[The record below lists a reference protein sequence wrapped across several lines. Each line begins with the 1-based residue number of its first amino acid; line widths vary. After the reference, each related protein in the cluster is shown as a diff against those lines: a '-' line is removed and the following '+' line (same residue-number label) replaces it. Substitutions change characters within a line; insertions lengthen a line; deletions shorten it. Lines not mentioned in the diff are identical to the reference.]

1 MKTIQA
7 PGFDPYFNLAWEEYI
22 FKNIHQDEDIFLL
35 WQNRSAIVVGR
46 NQNVFE
52 EVNLDY
58 IVKNQIP
65 LVRRNSGG
73 GTVYH
78 DLGNLNFTLITS
90 AKGNINNYDK
100 MTEKIRLAL
109 NKIGV
114 PITFKEKS
122 DMKINDLKV
131 SGNSQYLFKDKLLH
145 HGTLL
150 FNADLDTLNNCIKS
164 KEDTIESIGVKSNRS
179 VVTNISAYT
188 SLSIDALKDYLLDE
202 IVGNNQ
208 IITLSQSD
216 LKKIALLKNERYL
229 TYNWNYGQSPKSHI
243 QKSLGDYSIKVT
255 VSYGHVE
262 DALIIHHGALALA
275 LSSSLVGERLFPT
288 DLSFLRK
295 KAPEVYQMLF
305 T

>member
-1 MKTIQA
+1 MKTIRA
-7 PGFDPYFNLAWEEYI
+7 LGHDPYLNLAWEEYI
-22 FKNIHQDEDIFLL
+22 FKKIHETEDIFLL
-35 WQNRSAIVVGR
+35 WQNTSAIVVGR
-46 NQNVFE
+46 NQNIFE

-78 DLGNLNFTLITS
+78 DLGNLNFTFITS

-100 MTEKIRLAL
+100 MTEKIRFAL

-150 FNADLDTLNNCIKS
+150 FNSNLNTLNNCIKS

-179 VVTNISAYT
+179 VVTNINEHT
-188 SLSIDALKDYLLDE
+188 TLSIEALKDYLLDE
-202 IVGNNQ
+202 IVGKDQVIN
-208 IITLSQSD
+208 LSQSD
-216 LKKIALLKNERYL
+216 LKKIEILKNERYL
-229 TYNWNYGQSPKSHI
+229 SYNWNYGQSPKSTI
-243 QKSLGDYSIKVT
+243 NKSLGDYSIKVT

-262 DALIIHHGALALA
+262 DALITHNGALALA